1 MHQKA
6 IAHTAE
12 LIKAAALCSGTT
24 IPDTTRQI
32 GVEKVARLLHN
43 SPMNQLLDFSR
54 VVREVVHDCDLH
66 RGVDGSDIKP
76 DVAYGNYIASIVTAR
91 TNDHHKYANTLY
103 NILAGKA

>member
-12 LIKAAALCSGTT
+12 LIKAAALCSETT

-32 GVEKVARLLHN
+32 GEEKVARLLHN

-54 VVREVVHDCDLH
+54 VVREIVHDCDLH
-66 RGVDGSDIKP
+66 RCANGLNIEP

-103 NILAGKA
+103 DILAGKA